1 MTCGMLGSVDHS
13 RLDDPML
20 PEVARESVTM
30 ALYQSLSL
38 LAVLLATP
46 SPSAEDTRVTVAL
59 TVFLTGLGLLLA
71 HHLAFRIS
79 SRLINAGVL
88 SSESLRL
95 LRAQALGGLPVVV
108 AAALPPLVL
117 GVENGT
123 LFSELLLLGIVVAV
137 GYRAV
142 RQAVSRRRAIAYV
155 GGLAVGVALVMVI
168 KLAVGH

>member
-1 MTCGMLGSVDHS
+1 MLGAVDHS
-13 RLDDPML
+13 RLDDPLL

-46 SPSAEDTRVTVAL
+46 NPSAEDTRVEVAA

-71 HHLAFRIS
+71 HHIAFRIS
-79 SRLINAGVL
+79 SRLVNSGIL
-88 SSESLRL
+88 SADSMRL

-117 GVENGT
+117 GVDNGT

-137 GYRAV
+137 GYRAI
-142 RQAVSRRRAIAYV
+142 RQAVSRRRAIVYV
-155 GGLAVGVALVMVI
+155 GGLAVTVALVIALKV
-168 KLAVGH
+168 AVGH

>member
-1 MTCGMLGSVDHS
+1 MDHS

-46 SPSAEDTRVTVAL
+46 SPSGEDNRVEVAV

-88 SSESLRL
+88 SPESVRL
-95 LRAQALGGLPVVV
+95 LRAQALGGLPIVVL
-108 AAALPPLVL
+108 AAIPPLVF
-117 GVENGT
+117 GVESGT
-123 LFSELLLLGIVVAV
+123 VVSELLLLGIVALV

-142 RQAVSRRRAIAYV
+142 RQAVSRRRALGYLFGTVVLAGLVIA
-155 GGLAVGVALVMVI
+155 L

>member
-1 MTCGMLGSVDHS
+1 MDHS
-13 RLDDPML
+13 RLDDPFL

-46 SPSAEDTRVTVAL
+46 SPSGEDNRVEVAI

-79 SRLINAGVL
+79 SRLINAGAL
-88 SSESLRL
+88 SPESMRL
-95 LRAQALGGLPVVV
+95 LRAQALGGLPVIVL
-108 AAALPPLVL
+108 AALPPLL
-117 GVENGT
+117 FGVERGT
-123 LFSELLLLGIVVAV
+123 FLSELVLLGIVAFV

-142 RQAVSRRRAIAYV
+142 RQAVSRRRALGYV
-155 GGLAVGVALVMVI
+155 VVTVVVIGLVMAL